1 MTTRPGVGKVMIA
14 LTCDSITSGWS
25 YGDSVTMLK
34 EGMIKLH
41 YINPN
46 KLSLKYSTKKLKTK
60 IYGFDK
66 YSVLTLKNLNSPEG
80 DTSYRNLL
88 KIPKVSILS
97 FTLHI
102 SFENIFKDYISTLAS
117 ESGGSVFTQDSMV
130 STYRENKHA
139 ASIFGRIVAKSAKPN
154 SCQVDVVD
162 C

>member
-1 MTTRPGVGKVMIA
+1 
-14 LTCDSITSGWS
+14 
-25 YGDSVTMLK
+25 MLK

-97 FTLHI
+97 FTFLLEFFTFHLKIFLRITYQLWLLNLVVQSSLRIQWSPPTEKTNMLHPFLAELLLNLQSLI
-102 SFENIFKDYISTLAS
+102 PARLMLLIVDIFKYFQFLDL
-117 ESGGSVFTQDSMV
+117 
-130 STYRENKHA
+130 
-139 ASIFGRIVAKSAKPN
+139 
-154 SCQVDVVD
+154 
-162 C
+162 